1 MTKKK
6 RLGRAGDRKW
16 HKNGGEQ
23 KGVKLNEKEEEIGV
37 EGEMTG
43 VMTVKNWFIQ
53 KKGREERRG
62 EEKGNF
68 LKRGV
73 NMGWVYCLNS
83 CPKISIGRARKV

>member
-1 MTKKK
+1 MIDLIKVYIKHKYLNSSINNAGKANDQKK

-43 VMTVKNWFIQ
+43 VMTVKNWFI
-53 KKGREERRG
+53 
-62 EEKGNF
+62 
-68 LKRGV
+68 
-73 NMGWVYCLNS
+73 
-83 CPKISIGRARKV
+83 